1 MRHILTI
8 SQRIR
13 GLRASLASTRTPRHL
28 KQSLARELQKLEAQR
43 PKSRGK
49 RQKSKRNSG
58 LLGWLS

>member
-8 SQRIR
+8 TERIR
-13 GLRASLASTRTPRHL
+13 GLRGALASTRTPQHL
-28 KQSLARELQKLEAQR
+28 KKSLARELQRLEAKR

-49 RQKSKRNSG
+49 RRKAKGNSG